1 MEALNVTNPKPHT
14 NSSDNLVSVRHDA
27 LSRLLNIFLSVHL
40 HSGDIEQPAKRW
52 LEKDPNDTIRLLATL
67 NDSSS
72 SIAPW
77 SSSPSAIPVEFG
89 APVQV
94 ATAAPREDVE
104 LLLSVMLTTACVFLC
119 FLLLLTV
126 KCCANLCCIDLLYC
140 IAHCGRRPPT
150 VKPDPKSAEP
160 VVLRLLPDRASL
172 ERLLREE
179 DSAKKKAGPSRF
191 EKKTF
196 YLHSV

>member
-1 MEALNVTNPKPHT
+1 MEAIKVT

-27 LSRLLNIFLSVHL
+27 LSRLLNVFLSVHL
-40 HSGDIEQPAKRW
+40 HSGDINTPAKGW
-52 LEKDPNDTIRLLATL
+52 LEKEPNDTLRLLATV

-72 SIAPW
+72 SMAPW
-77 SSSPSAIPVEFG
+77 PSSPSAVPVEFG
-89 APVQV
+89 APVLV

-104 LLLSVMLTTACVFLC
+104 LLLSVMLTTACVLIC
-119 FLLLLTV
+119 FLLLLAI

-150 VKPDPKSAEP
+150 AKPDPKSTEP
-160 VVLRLLPDRASL
+160 VVVRLLPDRASL
-172 ERLLREE
+172 ERLLRNE
-179 DSAKKKAGPSRF
+179 DRTKKEADASRI
-191 EKKTF
+191 EKKVF